1 MAAMNVPPKL
11 LPVWPN
17 AAEHALADLVDFSV
31 GAKYHPDFG
40 GAGVDIEVNQEGVSH
55 CVALKCHDSRQ
66 NKLSALYLTL
76 PLTAPNEVRCVV
88 EPCLEYQL
96 DLNQRIRTFEST
108 IRHYRGIVKR
118 KGAFSAA
125 VQEMTKILKSKKAR
139 NQLKDVNQSL
149 LELMQAQPES
159 FCSRECNWDYTG
171 GCLAALHHGLSDGSS
186 SLLAHPS
193 GWDLSKLVIS
203 EYVSSYQRSKEPLL
217 QKTASVVLK
226 PPSSDHGT
234 IFQVSLQKVQ
244 KETSCCVRF
253 KNRCQYIHLFDT
265 LATDPVVLSEY
276 AYDDRLCYVAASNYI
291 FGELVAVTET
301 GHILLQ
307 HCDRT
312 EPSWKTS
319 VSHERPS
326 SNQWWCANFGSH
338 PRHIG
343 YMDRTALYSLDA
355 RREGSRRHLFCN
367 VQHEAFLKDEFVLFK
382 PNPLNCH
389 QVYLASSKLLSVW
402 DERHSRQPMLTWSH
416 SMQHSPSFL
425 EFTPFQSHED
435 GSNRELYV
443 TLGSQRS
450 RQVAVFHV
458 HQDSSAV
465 QPLSMVPPWQLSRP
479 SDFTKHLEHQ
489 GCPVDDRVLRRV
501 RAPLVGGCMVGCKGG
516 GFSALQLTSYGDVF
530 HQDFVWDGGEPLCSG
545 NWNFSAG
552 CRLLPAQEITEA
564 VGWWTEL
571 VVAAEP
577 EAEKNGGEHPLIVR
591 HYTDYNGVA
600 PDVSTGE
607 LPEHNR
613 SQLAVLQ
620 NVVVKAMKENKV
632 LTPGEWKQT
641 LKAIGARGS
650 EDSDVDGIVN
660 TLEAVH
666 LGTWDRTARR
676 YLEQWTTETARCPV
690 DFREGN
696 EGAEASFMGTSEH
709 WERQEPQHQ
718 PESSQPTSFQGEL
731 VSRPSPE
738 VRHPDFG
745 AALPSQSSVSEY
757 FDASQPLFVD
767 DGDNDVVCLS
777 QTSMTEQPDRLRREK
792 QPLKKKRVSAEGF

>member
-1 MAAMNVPPKL
+1 MNVPPKL

-17 AAEHALADLVDFSV
+17 AAEHALAELVDFSV

-40 GAGVDIEVNQEGVSH
+40 GAGVDIEVNPEGGSH
-55 CVALKCHDSRQ
+55 CVALKCHDSRR

-76 PLTAPNEVRCVV
+76 PLTAPNEVRWAL

-96 DLNQRIRTFEST
+96 DLNQRIRTFHST
-108 IRHYRGIVKR
+108 IGHYRGIVKR

-125 VQEMTKILKSKKAR
+125 VNQMTKALNSKKAR
-139 NQLKDVNQSL
+139 NQLKDVNLSL

-159 FCSRECNWDYTG
+159 FCCRECNWDYTG
-171 GCLAALHHGLSDGSS
+171 GCLAALRHGPSDGS

-193 GWDLSKLVIS
+193 GWDLGKLVIS
-203 EYVSSYQRSKEPLL
+203 EYVSSNEREHPKEPLL

-234 IFQVSLQKVQ
+234 IFQVSLQNVQ
-244 KETSCCVRF
+244 QETSCCIRF

-265 LATDPVVLSEY
+265 LATDPVVLSEF
-276 AYDDRLCYVAASNYI
+276 AYDDRLCYAAASNYI
-291 FGELVAVTET
+291 FGELVAVTEA

-312 EPSWKTS
+312 EPSWKAS

-326 SNQWWCANFGSH
+326 SNQWWCASFGSH

-355 RREGSRRHLFCN
+355 RREGSCRHLFCN

-389 QVYLASSKLLSVW
+389 QVYLASTRLLSVW

-425 EFTPFQSHED
+425 EFTPFQGPED
-435 GSNRELYV
+435 GSSRELYV

-458 HQDSSAV
+458 HQDSLAV
-465 QPLSMVPPWQLSRP
+465 QPLSVMPPWQLSRP
-479 SDFTKHLEHQ
+479 NDFTKHLEHH
-489 GCPVDDRVLRRV
+489 GCPVEDKVLRRV
-501 RAPLVGGCMVGCKGG
+501 GAPLIGGCMVGCKGG
-516 GFSALQLTSYGDVF
+516 GFSALQLTSYGDLF

-552 CRLLPAQEITEA
+552 CRLLPAREITEA
-564 VGWWTEL
+564 VGWWTGL
-571 VVAAEP
+571 VVAADP
-577 EAEKNGGEHPLIVR
+577 ETEQNGGDHPLIVR

-600 PDVSTGE
+600 PDDSTGGFS
-607 LPEHNR
+607 EHNR
-613 SQLAVLQ
+613 SQLSVLQ
-620 NVVVKAMKENKV
+620 DVIVKSMKENKV
-632 LTPGEWKQT
+632 LAPREWKKT
-641 LKAIGARGS
+641 LKTIGAYGS
-650 EDSDVDGIVN
+650 EDSDVDGIMN

-676 YLEQWTTETARCPV
+676 YLEQWTSAARHPV
-690 DFREGN
+690 DDHDGN
-696 EGAEASFMGTSEH
+696 QGAEASFMGTSEH
-709 WERQEPQHQ
+709 WERQERQDW
-718 PESSQPTSFQGEL
+718 PESSQLTTSFQDEL
-731 VSRPSPE
+731 VSTPAPE
-738 VRHPDFG
+738 VRRLDFG
-745 AALPSQSSVSEY
+745 AALPSQSSASEY
-757 FDASQPLFVD
+757 YDASQPLFVD
-767 DGDNDVVCLS
+767 EGDDDVICLS
-777 QTSMTEQPDRLRREK
+777 QTLSMTEQTDRLRREK

>member
-1 MAAMNVPPKL
+1 MNVPPKL

-17 AAEHALADLVDFSV
+17 AAEHALAELVDFSV

-55 CVALKCHDSRQ
+55 CVALKCHDSRRNQ
-66 NKLSALYLTL
+66 LSARYLTL
-76 PLTAPNEVRCVV
+76 PLTAPNEVRCAV

-96 DLNQRIRTFEST
+96 DLNQRIRTFQST
-108 IRHYRGIVKR
+108 IGHYRGVVKR
-118 KGAFSAA
+118 KGTFSAA
-125 VQEMTKILKSKKAR
+125 VKEITKILKSKKAR
-139 NQLKDVNQSL
+139 NQLKDVNLSL

-171 GCLAALHHGLSDGSS
+171 GCLAALQHNLSDGSS
-186 SLLAHPS
+186 LVAHPS
-193 GWDLSKLVIS
+193 GWDLGKLVIS
-203 EYVSSYQRSKEPLL
+203 EYVSSYEHSKEPLL
-217 QKTASVVLK
+217 QKAASVVLK
-226 PPSSDHGT
+226 PPSSNHGT

-244 KETSCCVRF
+244 KENSCCVRF

-265 LATDPVVLSEY
+265 VATDPVVLSEFV
-276 AYDDRLCYVAASNYI
+276 YDDRLCYVAASNYI

-312 EPSWKTS
+312 EPTWKAS

-326 SNQWWCANFGSH
+326 SNQWWCASFGSH

-343 YMDRTALYSLDA
+343 YMDRTALCGLDA
-355 RREGSRRHLFCN
+355 RREGSRRHVFCN

-389 QVYLASSKLLSVW
+389 QVYLASTRLLSVW
-402 DERHSRQPMLTWSH
+402 DERHSRQPMLTWNH

-425 EFTPFQSHED
+425 EFTPFQCPED
-435 GSNRELYV
+435 SSSRDLYV

-458 HQDSSAV
+458 RQDSSAV
-465 QPLSMVPPWQLSRP
+465 QPLSVVPPWQLSRP
-479 SDFTKHLEHQ
+479 ADFTKHLEYQ
-489 GCPVDDRVLRRV
+489 GCPVEDRVLRRV
-501 RAPLVGGCMVGCKGG
+501 RAPLIGGCMVRCKGG

-530 HQDFVWDGGEPLCSG
+530 HQDFVWGGGEPLCSG
-545 NWNFSAG
+545 DWNFSAG
-552 CRLLPAQEITEA
+552 CRLLPLREITEA
-564 VGWWTEL
+564 VGWWTDL
-571 VVAAEP
+571 VVAADP
-577 EAEKNGGEHPLIVR
+577 ETQQTGDEHPLIVR

-600 PDVSTGE
+600 PDDSAGG

-613 SQLAVLQ
+613 SRLAVLQ
-620 NVVVKAMKENKV
+620 DVIVKAMKENTV
-632 LTPGEWKQT
+632 LAPKEWKQT

-650 EDSDVDGIVN
+650 EDSDVDGIMN

-676 YLEQWTTETARCPV
+676 YLEQWTETARLPV
-690 DFREGN
+690 DDREGN
-696 EGAEASFMGTSEH
+696 ERAEASFMGTSER
-709 WERQEPQHQ
+709 WERPEPPRW
-718 PESSQPTSFQGEL
+718 PESSQLMTSFQDEP
-731 VSRPSPE
+731 VSGPPPE
-738 VRHPDFG
+738 VRRLDFG
-745 AALPSQSSVSEY
+745 GAQPSQSSASEY
-757 FDASQPLFVD
+757 FDASQLLLVD
-767 DGDNDVVCLS
+767 YGDDDVICTS
-777 QTSMTEQPDRLRREK
+777 QTLSMTQQADMPRREK